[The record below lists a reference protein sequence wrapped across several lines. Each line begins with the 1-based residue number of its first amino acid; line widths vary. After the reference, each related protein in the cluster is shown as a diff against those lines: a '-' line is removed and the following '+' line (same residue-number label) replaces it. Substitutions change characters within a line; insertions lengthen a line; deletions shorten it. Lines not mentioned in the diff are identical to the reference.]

1 MVSQTAMTKRQ
12 LAGSRIL
19 ITGGGSGLGRQ
30 MGLQAA
36 QRGAH
41 IVIWDRDRD
50 AAERVRDE
58 IIAAGGTAESHVV
71 DITEVAVVNRVA
83 ERSGVV
89 DILINNAGVVAGKHL
104 LDSSENDIRRTYEV
118 NALALYWVTRAILPG
133 MIERKKG
140 AVVTVASAAG
150 LLGVAQQTDY
160 SATKF
165 AAVGFTESLRAEL
178 RALGHPIETLTVC
191 PFFID
196 TGMFEGA
203 QTKFPWLL
211 PVLREANVARQILDS
226 LERGRLVLVL
236 PLFARVLPL
245 ARLLPVRWFDG
256 LADFLGV
263 NKTMDH
269 FVGRKPNAD

>member
-19 ITGGGSGLGRQ
+19 ITGGGSGIGRQ

-36 QRGAH
+36 DRGAH
-41 IVIWDRDRD
+41 VIIWDRDRD
-50 AAERVRDE
+50 AAERVTTE
-58 IIAAGGTAESHVV
+58 IVAAGGTAESHVV

-89 DILINNAGVVAGKHL
+89 DVLINNAGIVAGKHL
-104 LDSSENDIRRTYEV
+104 LDATEASIRRTYEV
-118 NALALYWVTRAILPG
+118 NALALYWVTRAVLPG
-133 MIERKKG
+133 MISRRNG
-140 AVVTVASAAG
+140 AIVTVASAAG

-165 AAVGFTESLRAEL
+165 AAVGFTESLRAEM
-178 RALGHPIETLTVC
+178 RSLGHPIDTLTVC

-203 QTKFPWLL
+203 QTKFPLLL
-211 PVLREANVARQILDS
+211 PVLKEVDVAGKVLDAI
-226 LERGRLVLVL
+226 ERRRLTLVL
-236 PLFARVLPL
+236 PAFSRVLPY
-245 ARLLPVRWFDG
+245 ARLLPNRWFDA

-263 NKTMDH
+263 NTTMDH
-269 FVGRKPNAD
+269 FVGRSTKKG

>member
-1 MVSQTAMTKRQ
+1 MVSHTAMTRRQ
-12 LAGSRIL
+12 LNGSRVL

-30 MGLQAA
+30 LGLQAA

-41 IVIWDRDRD
+41 IIIWDRDRD

-58 IIAAGGTAESHVV
+58 IIAVGRSSESHVV

-83 ERSGVV
+83 ERTGPV
-89 DILINNAGVVAGKHL
+89 DVLINNAGIVAGKHL
-104 LDSSENDIRRTYEV
+104 LESTESDIRRTYDV
-118 NALALYWVTRAILPG
+118 NALALYWVTRAVLPG
-133 MIERKKG
+133 MIDRGSG

-165 AAVGFTESLRAEL
+165 AAVGFTESLRAEM

-203 QTKFPWLL
+203 QTKFPLLL
-211 PVLREANVARQILDS
+211 PVLKEVTVARQVLDAI
-226 LERGRLVLVL
+226 ERRKLVLVL
-236 PLFARVLPL
+236 PAFARVLPY
-245 ARLLPVRWFDG
+245 ARLLPVRWFDR

-263 NKTMDH
+263 NTTMDH
-269 FVGRKPNAD
+269 FVGRAGRQS

>member
-1 MVSQTAMTKRQ
+1 MTRRQ
-12 LAGSRIL
+12 LNGSRVL

-30 MGLQAA
+30 LGLQAA

-41 IVIWDRDRD
+41 IIIWDRDRD

-58 IIAAGGTAESHVV
+58 IIAVGGSSESHVV

-83 ERSGVV
+83 ERTGPV
-89 DILINNAGVVAGKHL
+89 DVLINNAGIVAGKHL
-104 LDSSENDIRRTYEV
+104 LESTESDIRRTYDV
-118 NALALYWVTRAILPG
+118 NALALYWVTRAVLPG
-133 MIERKKG
+133 MIDRGSG

-165 AAVGFTESLRAEL
+165 AAVGFTESLRAEM

-203 QTKFPWLL
+203 QTKFPLLL
-211 PVLREANVARQILDS
+211 PVLKEVTVARQVLDAI
-226 LERGRLVLVL
+226 ERRKLVLVL
-236 PLFARVLPL
+236 PAFARVLPY
-245 ARLLPVRWFDG
+245 ARLLPVRWFDR

-263 NKTMDH
+263 NTTMDH
-269 FVGRKPNAD
+269 FVGRAGRQS

>member
-1 MVSQTAMTKRQ
+1 MVSHTAMTRRQ

-30 MGLQAA
+30 MGVQAA
-36 QRGAH
+36 TRGAH
-41 IVIWDRDRD
+41 VIIWDRDRD

-58 IIAAGGTAESHVV
+58 IIAAGGSAESHVV

-83 ERSGVV
+83 DRTGVV
-89 DILINNAGVVAGKHL
+89 DVLINNAGVVAGKHL
-104 LDSSENDIRRTYEV
+104 LEASENDIRRTYAV
-118 NALALYWVTRAILPG
+118 NALALYWVTRAVLPG
-133 MIERKKG
+133 MIERGSG

-165 AAVGFTESLRAEL
+165 AAVGFTESLRAEM

-196 TGMFEGA
+196 TGMFDGA
-203 QTKFPWLL
+203 QTRFPWLL
-211 PVLREANVARQILDS
+211 PVLKEASVARQILDS
-226 LERGRLVLVL
+226 IERGRLVLVL

-245 ARLLPVRWFDG
+245 ARLLPVRWFDS

-269 FVGRKPNAD
+269 FVGRTSRND